1 MAPGEEG
8 SDEGEGEE
16 EEDDDSDSSGE
27 DGGNNPLRAAHM
39 CFSALYRPSP
49 AASVVCSRIDLQYTG
64 PAQPVHHCGGAAAAV
79 VGGMGGASRLMYPER
94 AGNHL
99 T

>member
-1 MAPGEEG
+1 MASGEED

-39 CFSALYRPSP
+39 CFSALYRPPP
-49 AASVVCSRIDLQYTG
+49 AAPVVCSHIDLQYTG
-64 PAQPVHHCGGAAAAV
+64 ATYHTGFYQQ
-79 VGGMGGASRLMYPER
+79 
-94 AGNHL
+94 
-99 T
+99 